1 MTNELAVAPNAAT
14 NELAVAPNAAANELT
29 VAPNAAANELATP
42 PQAILAK
49 GSSISLADM
58 MTLVGYGLGIWWSAG
73 GPDWAALASMGLDEL
88 DGSVARWRGTAGPS
102 GAALDWGADVA
113 LTPLALARLARD
125 LDKPAVATIGA
136 PLVLAAQAKM
146 KGGGF
151 HPRVGS
157 ARGAVM
163 LTAILL
169 RRKAQEKT
177 GARSPRENPSRRRA
191 RP

>member
-1 MTNELAVAPNAAT
+1 MTNELAVVPDAAT
-14 NELAVAPNAAANELT
+14 S
-29 VAPNAAANELATP
+29 ELATP

-49 GSSISLADM
+49 GNSISLADL

-136 PLVLAAQAKM
+136 PLILAAQAKM

-151 HPRVGS
+151 RPRVGS
-157 ARGAVM
+157 ARAAVM
-163 LTAILL
+163 LAAILL
-169 RRKAQEKT
+169 HRRNAQEKAS
-177 GARSPRENPSRRRA
+177 ARAPRENPSRRRA

>member
-1 MTNELAVAPNAAT
+1 MTNELAAPPPPTA
-14 NELAVAPNAAANELT
+14 EIELT
-29 VAPNAAANELATP
+29 TP

-49 GSSISLADM
+49 GSSISLADL

-88 DGSVARWRGTAGPS
+88 DGSVARAMGTASTS

-125 LDKPAVATIGA
+125 LEQPAVATIGA

-151 HPRVGS
+151 RPRVGS

-163 LTAILL
+163 LATILL
-169 RRKAQEKT
+169 HERKA
-177 GARSPRENPSRRRA
+177 ARDRASGRPPRENPTRRRA

>member
-1 MTNELAVAPNAAT
+1 MTNELAVVPQAAP
-14 NELAVAPNAAANELT
+14 
-29 VAPNAAANELATP
+29 ANELATP
-42 PQAILAK
+42 PEAILAK
-49 GSSISLADM
+49 GTSISLADM

-73 GPDWAALASMGLDEL
+73 GPDWAAFASMGLDEL

-125 LDKPAVATIGA
+125 IDEPAIATVGA
-136 PLVLAAQAKM
+136 PLILAAQAKM

-151 HPRVGS
+151 RPRVGS
-157 ARGAVM
+157 ARAMVM
-163 LTAILL
+163 LATILL
-169 RRKAQEKT
+169 HHRKA
-177 GARSPRENPSRRRA
+177 ARERASARPPRENPSRRRA